1 MQLCIDTKPRFISA
15 YFNHS
20 DTAAECYEHHSASFA
35 VLLSGNFVCDLDY
48 IACEDGLSGREENA
62 GFLYFRPTYQ
72 CLQGFTVPR
81 TPFLVA
87 ILILQSEVVWARI
100 LPLRLLL
107 RLGSEYRCT

>member
-1 MQLCIDTKPRFISA
+1 MLEHCSA
-15 YFNHS
+15 L
-20 DTAAECYEHHSASFA
+20 FA
-35 VLLSGNFVCDLDY
+35 VLLPGNVVCDLDY
-48 IACEDGLSGREENA
+48 VACEDGLSGRLENA

-72 CLQGFTVPR
+72 CLQGFSVPQ
-81 TPFLVA
+81 TPFFVA

>member
-1 MQLCIDTKPRFISA
+1 MAYLSHFI
-15 YFNHS
+15 
-20 DTAAECYEHHSASFA
+20 TAAESYEHNGAFT
-35 VLLSGNFVCDLDY
+35 VLTGNPVCDLDFVV
-48 IACEDGLSGREENA
+48 CEDNLFGRQENA

-72 CLQGFTVPR
+72 CLQGFTVPQ

-107 RLGSEYRCT
+107 RLGSEYRCKFFAV